1 MTRRLLTALS
11 LTAIVSGGFVAVAS
25 SSSAYEDSPVCV
37 GSESQRRPGQYT
49 YVCVDPRTGGGTV
62 TLP

>member
-1 MTRRLLTALS
+1 MTRRLLTAVS
-11 LTAIVSGGFVAVAS
+11 LTAIMSGGFVALAS

-37 GSESQRRPGQYT
+37 LSESQRRPGQYT
-49 YVCVDPRTGGGTV
+49 GVCVDPRTGGA